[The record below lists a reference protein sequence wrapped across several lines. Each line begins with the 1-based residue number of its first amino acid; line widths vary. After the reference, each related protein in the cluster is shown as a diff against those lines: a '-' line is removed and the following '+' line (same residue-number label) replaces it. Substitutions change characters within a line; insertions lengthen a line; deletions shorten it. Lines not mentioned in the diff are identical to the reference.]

1 MKAII
6 NGKIVT
12 VTGETYECGNLLFDE
27 GKIVAVGN
35 VEVPEG
41 AEIIDARGKWV
52 VPGFID
58 AHTHISGGE
67 PSTLPGISDTNEAT
81 APITA
86 HVRSLDRFNPAD
98 MGIEHVRAAGFTV
111 CCTLPGSANL
121 IGGTGLAFKTKVGRV
136 AEDLVIPGTFQMKMA
151 LGENPRRVYSG
162 KHVIPSTRMGNGAV
176 LREALF
182 NARVYA
188 EAKAAGKD
196 QKPDFKLEALVP
208 VVTGEM
214 TARIHCHRADDI
226 VTAVRIAQE
235 FGLRFSIE
243 HATEGYMV
251 ADFLAENNVPCVV
264 GPTFRGPM
272 KMELWNTNALNPM
285 LMDQAGVKVSL
296 TEDAGSNT
304 RLLPLYT
311 GIQIAMGPSRD
322 TAFRALTI
330 NPAELLGIA
339 DRVGS
344 LEAGKDADIAIWN
357 GDPFSNMS
365 WCETTIVDGEV
376 YEHPPVWKLKYY
388 A

>member
-226 VTAVRIAQE
+226 VTATRVSEE
-235 FGLRFSIE
+235 FGLKYSIE
-243 HATEGYMV
+243 HCTEGWKIKDY
-251 ADFLAENNVPCVV
+251 LAEKDIFCVI
-264 GPTFRGPM
+264 GPLLLGPL
-272 KMELWNTNALNPM
+272 KQEVWGIRLDNAAQLVK
-285 LMDQAGVKVSL
+285 AGVKICL
-296 TEDAGSNT
+296 TEDAAGDT
-304 RLLPLYT
+304 RWLPYEI
-311 GIQIAMGPSRD
+311 GACIARSELTEED
-322 TAFRALTI
+322 ALTALTI
-330 NPAELLGIA
+330 NPATLLGVA

-344 LEAGKDADIAIWN
+344 IEVGKDADLAIFT
-357 GDPFSNMS
+357 GSPFDTANR
-365 WCETTIVDGEV
+365 CVATIIEGVV
-376 YEHPPVWKLKYY
+376 YNH
-388 A
+388 